1 MEVGSMSFNIFNDQL
16 NTRREIDRQ
25 MFEGAFN
32 DLVSILGMDVKAKE
46 VKEKEQAARG
56 AIEEILSSLG
66 AKIPEVPESITDMH
80 AQLEY
85 MLRPSGVMRRRVE
98 LVGTWWKDAV
108 GALLGSTVD
117 GDVIAI
123 LPGKL
128 SGYQYQNSKTGKV
141 IKINKKT
148 AKMINFDA
156 FCFYRP
162 LPAKKLNLFDLG
174 RFMLSSIS
182 HADVVFVLV
191 ASLLVSLFGMF
202 LPFMNKQIFDSVIPS
217 GIKSDVLPVTALL
230 IGAAVSSTLFGIT
243 RSIMLTRFRDKINL
257 SVQSASMMRV
267 FSLPAVFFKDY
278 SAGELSNRI
287 MSITT
292 LCNMLSNTVMTTGLT
307 ALFSFVYIFQMGHYA
322 PTLVVP
328 GILIILTMLMFSFI
342 TTIMQLKISRKQM
355 KLSAKLSGLI
365 FALFSAVQKIKLA
378 GAEKRAFA
386 KWANIYKEEGR
397 LTYSPPLI
405 LRINSAISTFIT
417 MGGSLILYYIAG
429 ASRITPADY
438 MAFNVAYG
446 AVSGAIM
453 ALGGIA
459 MTVAGIKPL
468 LEMVQPI
475 LDTIPE
481 NNESKKILTTLSGNV
496 EVNHITFRYHKDGPA
511 ILDDVSFKIRPGE
524 YVAIVGKTG
533 CGKSTLMRL
542 LLGFEKPETG
552 AIYYDGHDLERL
564 DLRSVRKCIGVDMQ
578 NGKLFSGD
586 LFSNIII
593 TAPWK
598 TLDDAWEAL
607 RIAGLEE
614 DIKAMPMGMHTM
626 LSEGGGGVSGGQRQR
641 LLIARAV
648 VSKPKILYFDEATSA
663 LDNITQKQVSDSI
676 AELKCTRLV
685 IAHRLSTIRHCDRII
700 VLDGGKIV
708 EEGNYHTLM
717 AKEGFFYD
725 LVKRQTI

>member
-1 MEVGSMSFNIFNDQL
+1 
-16 NTRREIDRQ
+16 
-25 MFEGAFN
+25 
-32 DLVSILGMDVKAKE
+32 
-46 VKEKEQAARG
+46 
-56 AIEEILSSLG
+56 
-66 AKIPEVPESITDMH
+66 
-80 AQLEY
+80 
-85 MLRPSGVMRRRVE
+85 
-98 LVGTWWKDAV
+98 
-108 GALLGSTVD
+108 
-117 GDVIAI
+117 
-123 LPGKL
+123 
-128 SGYQYQNSKTGKV
+128 
-141 IKINKKT
+141 
-148 AKMINFDA
+148 
-156 FCFYRP
+156 
-162 LPAKKLNLFDLG
+162 
-174 RFMLSSIS
+174 
-182 HADVVFVLV
+182 
-191 ASLLVSLFGMF
+191 
-202 LPFMNKQIFDSVIPS
+202 
-217 GIKSDVLPVTALL
+217 
-230 IGAAVSSTLFGIT
+230 
-243 RSIMLTRFRDKINL
+243 
-257 SVQSASMMRV
+257 MMRV
-267 FSLPAVFFKDY
+267 FSLPAAFFRNY
-278 SAGELSNRI
+278 SAGELSSRI
-287 MSITT
+287 MSINT
-292 LCNMLSNTVMTTGLT
+292 LCNMLSNTVLTTGLT

-322 PTLVVP
+322 PALVVP
-328 GILIILTMLMFSFI
+328 GILVILTMLIFTII
-342 TTIMQLKISRKQM
+342 TTIMQLQISRKKM
-355 KLSAKLSGLI
+355 GLSAKLSGLV
-365 FALFSAVQKIKLA
+365 FALLSGVQKIKLA

-397 LTYSPPLI
+397 LTYSPPLF
-405 LRINSAISTFIT
+405 LRINPAISTFIT
-417 MGGSLILYYIAG
+417 MGGSLVLFYIAG

-459 MTVAGIKPL
+459 MTVASIKPL

-475 LDTIPE
+475 LDTVPE
-481 NNESKKILTTLSGNV
+481 NSENKRILTTLSGNV
-496 EVNHITFRYHKDGPA
+496 EVNHLSFRYDKDGPA

-552 AIYYDGHDLERL
+552 AVYYDGHDLETL
-564 DLRSVRKCIGVDMQ
+564 DLRSVRQCIGVDLQ

-586 LFSNIII
+586 IFSNIII

-598 TLDDAWEAL
+598 TLDDAWEAA

-676 AELKCTRLV
+676 AGLKCTRLV

-717 AKEGFFYD
+717 AKQGVFFD